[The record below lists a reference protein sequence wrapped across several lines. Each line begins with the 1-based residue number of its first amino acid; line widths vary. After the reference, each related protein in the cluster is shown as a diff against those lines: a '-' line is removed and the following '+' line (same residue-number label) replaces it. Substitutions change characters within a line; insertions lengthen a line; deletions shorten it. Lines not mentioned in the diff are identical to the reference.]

1 MIGGHKDPDIEWLQ
15 TDAPTINRLTVLML
29 LQLVS
34 SRRASHQRQAAAGDI
49 TAAFLNGDR
58 LDRELFLAQLRDDF
72 LNIKLDL
79 EGREYHF
86 TQNPRPGITGSELSL
101 IVTEFAGRTPCLEAG
116 LRLCSSVE
124 ASGRG
129 CLELAGR
136 SSTLARRLASTDLRL
151 VTGRDLGTLREFA
164 WRILWGQALSGCAD
178 SIDRSGTLC
187 RERACL
193 RQT

>member
-1 MIGGHKDPDIEWLQ
+1 MVGCEVRKVATFSVVVCKVLSSLIAVCGDASLLRSALSISFVTSEGWNLQ
-15 TDAPTINRLTVLML
+15 ACFRTI
-29 LQLVS
+29 S
-34 SRRASHQRQAAAGDI
+34 SRSG
-49 TAAFLNGDR
+49 TAVWAWPL
-58 LDRELFLAQLRDDF
+58 
-72 LNIKLDL
+72 KS
-79 EGREYHF
+79 
-86 TQNPRPGITGSELSL
+86 PLS
-101 IVTEFAGRTPCLEAG
+101 FAGSRWAILLARSD
-116 LRLCSSVE
+116 LSVE